1 MSNILRNRVKSRR
14 ISKQKYSSNV
24 INDEI
29 LKKQILQIENTASIS
44 TQTEIIGQY
53 NQVNI

>member
-24 INDEI
+24 INNEI